1 MVLNRMAVC
10 KMFSNTLLKFGY
22 LVVEYSV
29 YRPRP
34 TALGIRNLKNSHI
47 VYMGLS

>member
-1 MVLNRMAVC
+1 MTVC
-10 KMFSNTLLKFGY
+10 RMFSNTLLKFSY

-34 TALGIRNLKNSHI
+34 TAVGIRNLKNSHI
-47 VYMGLS
+47 VYTRLS